1 MLYTGVGREAG
12 LTVRQED
19 AFSYACE
26 RCLNGTI
33 EEQETFLE
41 LAQNSED
48 IEQFS
53 EMIMEWFYSENWT
66 KSVGDEYV

>member
-33 EEQETFLE
+33 EEQETFIE
-41 LAQNSED
+41 LARHCED
-48 IEQFS
+48 IEDFA
-53 EMIMEWFYSENWT
+53 ENLIEWFYSGNWIRRIC
-66 KSVGDEYV
+66 DA